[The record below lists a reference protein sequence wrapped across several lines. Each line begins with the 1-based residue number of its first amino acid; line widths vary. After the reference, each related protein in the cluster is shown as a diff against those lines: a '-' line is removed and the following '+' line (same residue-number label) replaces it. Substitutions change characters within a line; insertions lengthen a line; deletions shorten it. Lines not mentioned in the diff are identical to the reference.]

1 MHSSNQILKN
11 DIHEIKDQRM
21 DRDEGDSSSYH
32 SEISRDSAG
41 EGEEIIGNEDPFLLG
56 GAFGIKI

>member
-1 MHSSNQILKN
+1 
-11 DIHEIKDQRM
+11 M